1 MPEQITKYP
10 DITLQ
15 VLREAGA
22 TCGKGSPQ
30 NILKQ
35 CPADRFC
42 SLPTGEMC
50 IYGINDIPRMTQIAP
65 AELAQVVCPL
75 SPKGA
80 SLAGDFLG
88 IEAAMIGAVFL
99 GGIALGRVWR
109 RPRDSAQPPT

>member
-10 DITLQ
+10 DVTLQ
-15 VLREAGA
+15 VLREAGGV
-22 TCGKGSPQ
+22 CGKGAPQ
-30 NILKQ
+30 KILKQ

-50 IYGINDIPRMTQIAP
+50 IYGIKDISRMTQIAP

-80 SLAGDFLG
+80 SLAGDFSGL
-88 IEAAMIGAVFL
+88 EAAMIGAVFL
-99 GGIALGRVWR
+99 GGIALGKIWR
-109 RPRDSAQPPT
+109 KPRDRAQPII